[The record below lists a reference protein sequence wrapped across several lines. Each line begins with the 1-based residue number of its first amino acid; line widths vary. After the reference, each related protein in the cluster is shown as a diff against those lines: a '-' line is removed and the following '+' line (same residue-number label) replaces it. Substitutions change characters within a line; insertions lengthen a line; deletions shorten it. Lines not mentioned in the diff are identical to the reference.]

1 MTTML
6 ETGTTRTSATHALR
20 LLLDDVLL
28 IVGADDAAER
38 YSSRT
43 PAGRTLLALATLA
56 RRAAG
61 ALGADPGVALTGGP
75 GIVVQ
80 RELSP
85 PPGCS
90 ARRPRPHTASRGRS
104 TTCSSRRSG
113 CGRGWRRRSRR
124 PDGPEVGDPART
136 RGVISLAE
144 VSSPDRSA
152 TVRDALGLGLAVGL
166 YGAAFGAAADAAGL
180 NVWQAM
186 SLSALMFTGASQFAM
201 VGVLGAGGSALAA
214 VGSALLLG
222 TRNTVYG
229 VRLVPLLQP
238 RGLVRRVGTAH
249 WVIDETTAM
258 SLAAPN
264 PVLGKLAFLVTGA
277 SIYLMWNAMTVV
289 GALGAAGLGGT
300 ARAALDAVVPAA
312 FLALLWPRLRKTFPE
327 AAAQR
332 KVALGGAVVAL
343 ALTPFVP
350 PGVQV
355 IAAVVAVALAGRPRA
370 GERPTASEEMA

>member
-1 MTTML
+1 
-6 ETGTTRTSATHALR
+6 
-20 LLLDDVLL
+20 
-28 IVGADDAAER
+28 
-38 YSSRT
+38 
-43 PAGRTLLALATLA
+43 
-56 RRAAG
+56 
-61 ALGADPGVALTGGP
+61 
-75 GIVVQ
+75 
-80 RELSP
+80 
-85 PPGCS
+85 
-90 ARRPRPHTASRGRS
+90 
-104 TTCSSRRSG
+104 
-113 CGRGWRRRSRR
+113 
-124 PDGPEVGDPART
+124 
-136 RGVISLAE
+136 